1 MKRLTK
7 GSDRC
12 VNYLNLGNHFTIYM
26 YFKSSHCVLLFI
38 ISYKRNTYL
47 YYSLWLFCLF
57 SALCYY
63 EQCSNKYFCALL
75 IGISK
80 RLCTLYTQKKNYWI
94 VDVYVQLNYHC

>member
-75 IGISK
+75 I
-80 RLCTLYTQKKNYWI
+80 
-94 VDVYVQLNYHC
+94 VYKQEIMYIIYSEEELLDCRCVCST